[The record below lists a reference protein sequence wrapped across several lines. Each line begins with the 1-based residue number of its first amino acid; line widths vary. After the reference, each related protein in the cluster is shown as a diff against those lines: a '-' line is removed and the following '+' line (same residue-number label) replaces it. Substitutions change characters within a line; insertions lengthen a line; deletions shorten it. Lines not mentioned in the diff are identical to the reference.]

1 MKYTLS
7 TANIFIICLFVIFIA
22 LLYYYWINVKNV
34 IEKFDSYENQ
44 EIVIARYNEDLN
56 WITQEPFNRH
66 PIIIYN
72 KSDNANFTK
81 SSNIKRVVNLPN
93 VGREMHSY
101 FYHII
106 NNYDNLSDVTI
117 FLPGSADLPGKFER
131 SKSVVSKV
139 ENTNNTTFSC
149 THDDNFVNDN
159 YNFEIDNYLSTHKN
173 NQDIN
178 KDTSMEI
185 SNIRPYGNWFN
196 SIFKNNEKNTCISF
210 NSIIAV
216 SRDTILQKPKS
227 YYESLMRQVDK
238 HQNPEIVHYLERSW
252 YAVFYPYDSNASF
265 I

>member
-1 MKYTLS
+1 MKYKLLTI
-7 TANIFIICLFVIFIA
+7 NIFIICLFVIFIA
-22 LLYYYWINVKNV
+22 LLYYYWINIKNG
-34 IEKFDSYENQ
+34 IESFELYENQ
-44 EIVIARYNEDLN
+44 EIVIARYNEDLD

-72 KSDNANFTK
+72 KSDNTNFTK
-81 SSNIKRVVNLPN
+81 SPNIQQVVNLPN

-117 FLPGSADLPGKFER
+117 FLPGSADLTGKFDR
-131 SKSVVSKV
+131 SKSVVNTV

-149 THDDNFVNDN
+149 THDDNFVNN
-159 YNFEIDNYLSTHKN
+159 NFNFEIDNYLSTHKN
-173 NQDIN
+173 NKDIN

-196 SIFKNNEKNTCISF
+196 SIFSNNEKNTCISF

-216 SRDTILQKPKS
+216 SRNTILQKPKS
-227 YYESLMRQVDK
+227 YYETLMRQVDK

-252 YAVFYPYDSNASF
+252 YAVFYPYDDNASF